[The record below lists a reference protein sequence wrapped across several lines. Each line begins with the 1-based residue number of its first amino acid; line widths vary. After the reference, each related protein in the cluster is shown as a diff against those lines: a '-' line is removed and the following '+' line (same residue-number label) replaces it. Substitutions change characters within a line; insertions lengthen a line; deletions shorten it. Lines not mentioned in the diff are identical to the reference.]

1 MRGALKFNDNASIGI
16 GSLIIFI
23 AMIMV
28 AGVAAS
34 VIIQTMNSL
43 EKQAMQTG
51 QQTIDDVSSGLKV
64 TQVNGYKSGSK
75 VTQLAIFVRT
85 IAGSGSVD
93 LGQAYI
99 SLSDSSDQVI
109 LNYTSKC
116 FESSA
121 SNGLFGTLNSSNLSS
136 STFGIIVIR
145 DFDRSCSSTSPSV
158 NDDDLVVL
166 MVNTTSCFSGIDTR
180 KKVFGNVVPERGIAG
195 VISFTT
201 PSVFIDTILQLQP

>member
-1 MRGALKFNDNASIGI
+1 
-16 GSLIIFI
+16 
-23 AMIMV
+23 MV